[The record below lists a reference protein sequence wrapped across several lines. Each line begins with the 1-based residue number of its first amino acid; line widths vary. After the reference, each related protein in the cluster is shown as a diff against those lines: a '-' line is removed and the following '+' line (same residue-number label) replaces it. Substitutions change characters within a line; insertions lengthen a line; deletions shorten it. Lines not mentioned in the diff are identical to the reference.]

1 MASRRRIM
9 SRWGGVSADCGR
21 CCNKQSLG
29 AALCRVSSA
38 DEGGDGSRGRLW
50 PAAARLCRLGRGL
63 VVSALVFMAAAG
75 LVINGVSALL
85 Q

>member
-21 CCNKQSLG
+21 CCNKWSLS

-38 DEGGDGSRGRLW
+38 DEGGDGSRGCLW
-50 PAAARLCRLGRGL
+50 PAAGGCADWGGGCD
-63 VVSALVFMAAAG
+63 SEALVFMAAAG

>member
-38 DEGGDGSRGRLW
+38 DEGGDGSRGRLG
-50 PAAARLCRLGRGL
+50 AREARGRRRIDCGG
-63 VVSALVFMAAAG
+63 VV
-75 LVINGVSALL
+75 ICGVWALL
-85 Q
+85 